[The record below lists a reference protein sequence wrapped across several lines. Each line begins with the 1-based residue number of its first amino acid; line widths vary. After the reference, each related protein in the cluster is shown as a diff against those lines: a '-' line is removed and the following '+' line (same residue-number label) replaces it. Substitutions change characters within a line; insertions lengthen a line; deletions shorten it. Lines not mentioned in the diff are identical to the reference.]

1 MCEGVI
7 DKILVDPELTQQIIV
22 YDLDAVELIKR
33 GERNAIQRPYY
44 QIFRY
49 YIKGVCGKDRVED
62 EEWGDCQPQDLSCLL
77 AKRDGRGGGGGL
89 DRLDALYL

>member
-22 YDLDAVELIKR
+22 YDLDAVELVKR
-33 GERNAIQRPYY
+33 GERNAIQRPYN

-62 EEWGDCQPQDLSCLL
+62 EEPRSFV
-77 AKRDGRGGGGGL
+77 
-89 DRLDALYL
+89 